1 MIWSIAG
8 IGAGGRELQSMPVI
22 TNIEDLRAIARKR
35 CPRVMFDYVDSG
47 SYDEVTRDA
56 NRDELRSIR
65 FRQRVLIDT
74 SGRAMDAE
82 LLGTKLAL
90 PVAIAPTGLTGLVY
104 GDGEILAARA
114 AEAEGT
120 VYTLSTMS
128 ICTIEDVRAATTKP
142 FWFQLYVFRDRGFSK
157 EIIARARDAQ
167 CPVLFVTV
175 DLPQRGQRHADL
187 KNGLTVPPRL
197 TLRNAL
203 DIATKPGW
211 IARVLMGKRKTFG
224 NVDDYLRR
232 KNIRLGTANWSQTH
246 FDQSLNWRDI
256 DWIRK
261 LWPGKLVLKGILD
274 VDDARTA
281 VAAGVDGIVVS
292 NHGGRQLDGA
302 PATVR
307 VLPEIASAVGDRTE
321 VLFDGGI
328 RSGQD
333 VIKALALGARG
344 CLIGRAHLYG
354 LAAMGE
360 AGVRKAVDIIRQ
372 EMDITMMLTGLRE
385 LRKVPREVLSDGD
398 ARAFPRN

>member
-1 MIWSIAG
+1 
-8 IGAGGRELQSMPVI
+8 MPTI
-22 TNIEDLRAIARKR
+22 TNIEDLRTMARRR

-47 SYDEVTRDA
+47 SYDEITRDA

-65 FRQRVLIDT
+65 FRQRVLVDT
-74 SGRAMDAE
+74 TGRTMEAE
-82 LLGTKLAL
+82 LLGTKLSM

-104 GDGEILAARA
+104 GDGEMLAARA
-114 AEAEGT
+114 AEAEGS

-128 ICTIEDVRAATTKP
+128 ICTIEDVRAVTEKP
-142 FWFQLYVFRDRGFSK
+142 FWFQLYVFRDRGFCE
-157 EIIARARDAQ
+157 EIIGRARDAG

-197 TLRNAL
+197 TLKNAF
-203 DIATKPGW
+203 DIATKPAW
-211 IARVLMGKRKTFG
+211 VARVLMGKRKTFG
-224 NVDDYLRR
+224 NVEHYLK
-232 KNIRLGTANWSQTH
+232 KNNIKFGTANWSQNH

-261 LWPGKLVLKGILD
+261 IWPGKLVLKGILD
-274 VDDARTA
+274 VDDAKTA
-281 VAAGVDGIVVS
+281 VAAGADGIVVS

-333 VIKALALGARG
+333 VMKALALGARG
-344 CLIGRAHLYG
+344 CLIGRAYLYG

-372 EMDITMMLTGLRE
+372 EMDITMMLTGLRD
-385 LRKVPREVLSDGD
+385 LRTVPREILYDGGD
-398 ARAFPRN
+398 GRAFPRN

>member
-1 MIWSIAG
+1 MA
-8 IGAGGRELQSMPVI
+8 VI
-22 TNIEDLRAIARKR
+22 TNIEDLRTIARRR

-56 NRDELRSIR
+56 NREELRAIR
-65 FRQRVLIDT
+65 FRQRVLVDT
-74 SGRAMDAE
+74 TGRSMAAE
-82 LLGTKLAL
+82 LLGSQLSM

-120 VYTLSTMS
+120 IYTLSTMS
-128 ICTIEDVRAATTKP
+128 ICTIEDVRAATKKP
-142 FWFQLYVFRDRGFSK
+142 FWFQLYVFRDRGFSE
-157 EIIARARDAQ
+157 EIMARASAAQ

-175 DLPQRGQRHADL
+175 DLPQRGQRHCDL
-187 KNGLTVPPRL
+187 KNGLTVPPRFSL
-197 TLRNAL
+197 KNAI
-203 DIATKPGW
+203 DIATKPTW
-211 IARVLMGKRKTFG
+211 VARVLLGKRKTFG

-232 KNIRLGTANWSQTH
+232 KNISLGTANWSQTH

-261 LWPGKLVLKGILD
+261 VWPGKLVLKGILD
-274 VDDARTA
+274 VDDAKTA
-281 VAAGVDGIVVS
+281 VAAGADGIVVS

-333 VIKALALGARG
+333 VMKALALGARG
-344 CLIGRAHLYG
+344 CLIGRAYLYG

-372 EMDITMMLTGLRE
+372 EMDITMMLTGLRD
-385 LRKVPREVLSDGD
+385 LKKVPREILYDGGD
-398 ARAFPRN
+398 GRAFPRN